1 MECGNE
7 KINEMIL
14 LFYSINYVEVSYI
27 NQT

>member
-7 KINEMIL
+7 EINEMIL